1 MSHNRLFD
9 LSLDLLCVADFEG
22 RLKLVNPAWTATLGW
37 TAEELTTRPMI
48 DFIHPDDHAATL
60 VRRQRVYAGESLVRF
75 QNRYRRKDGEYRWF
89 QWSSQADVAA
99 REVFSVARDVTE
111 LRRQEAD
118 LQASEER
125 FRLLSRATT
134 DAVWDWDPQAG
145 TLWWSDSFLS
155 VFGYDPAARQSSLE
169 FWQSLVHPDDRER
182 VMTGIQTVMADPTV
196 TTYTSEY
203 RFKRADGSWADVLD
217 HGHVIRDVD
226 GKPVRLVGGM
236 SDLTDRKRMEA
247 DMLRAQRLDS
257 IGTLAGGIAHDL
269 NNVFAPMMM
278 AVELLKEDVATEDGR
293 AMIET
298 LDTSLQRGAGL
309 VRQVLMFARGAQGQR
324 VVVSP
329 TKLAR
334 EVERMMR
341 DTFPKSITIRT
352 SVGADV
358 PMLTGDPTQLHQV
371 LLNLCVNARDA
382 MPDGGILTLEVDRHI
397 VDEAFATMNVGAHPG
412 VYVRV
417 CVKDT
422 GVGILPEARDRLF
435 EPFYTTKKQGEGTG
449 LGLSTT
455 LAIVRSHQGFLTVAS
470 ERAQGSTF
478 CAYIPASQELDGR
491 PADTTSAAAMPRG
504 NGELILVVDD
514 EESIRHVA
522 TEVLQ
527 RHGYRVIVARH
538 GAEGA
543 ALFASRQAEVA
554 AVITDLSMP
563 VMDGQT
569 LIVALASLDPGV
581 RIIASSGRTDA
592 AELPDAVAA
601 YVRAF
606 IPKPY
611 TAATLLTTLHEILG

>member
-48 DFIHPDDHAATL
+48 DFIHPDDDAATRA
-60 VRRQRVYAGESLVRF
+60 VRERVYAGESLVRF
-75 QNRYRRKDGEYRWF
+75 QNRYRRSDGEYRWF
-89 QWSSQADVAA
+89 QWSSQADVAT

-155 VFGYDPAARQSSLE
+155 VFGYDPEIRQSSLE

-217 HGHVIRDVD
+217 HGHVMRDVD

-278 AVELLKEDVATEDGR
+278 AVELLKEDVVTEDGR

-309 VRQVLMFARGAQGQR
+309 VRQVLMFARGAHGQR

-329 TKLAR
+329 TQLTG
-334 EVERMMR
+334 EVQRMMQ
-341 DTFPKSITIRT
+341 DTFPKSFTIRT
-352 SVGADV
+352 TVGADV

-382 MPDGGILTLEVDRHI
+382 MPDGGILTLEVDRYI
-397 VDEAFATMNVGAHPG
+397 VDEAFASMNAGAHPG

-455 LAIVRSHQGFLTVAS
+455 LAIVRSHLGFLTVAS
-470 ERAQGSTF
+470 ERGQGSTF
-478 CAYIPASQELDGR
+478 CAYIPASHELDGR
-491 PADTTSAAAMPRG
+491 PADTTSSAAMPRG

-514 EESIRHVA
+514 EESIR
-522 TEVLQ
+522 
-527 RHGYRVIVARH
+527 Y
-538 GAEGA
+538 
-543 ALFASRQAEVA
+543 
-554 AVITDLSMP
+554 
-563 VMDGQT
+563 
-569 LIVALASLDPGV
+569 
-581 RIIASSGRTDA
+581 IA
-592 AELPDAVAA
+592 
-601 YVRAF
+601 
-606 IPKPY
+606 
-611 TAATLLTTLHEILG
+611 

>member
-9 LSLDLLCVADFEG
+9 LSLDLLCVADFDS
-22 RLKLVNPAWTATLGW
+22 RLTLVNPAWTATLGW

-60 VRRQRVYAGESLVRF
+60 ARRQRVYAGESLVRF
-75 QNRYRRKDGEYRWF
+75 QNRYRRSDGEYRWF

-111 LRRQEAD
+111 LRRQEAS

-134 DAVWDWDPQAG
+134 DAIWDWDPQTS

-155 VFGYDPAARQSSLE
+155 VFGHDPQTPQPSLAA
-169 FWQSLVHPDDRER
+169 WQSLVHPDDRAR
-182 VMTGIQTVMADPTV
+182 VMTSIQGAMADPGV
-196 TTYTSEY
+196 TTYSTEY
-203 RFKRADGSWADVLD
+203 RFRRANGTWADVLD
-217 HGHVIRDVD
+217 HGHVIRDAA
-226 GKPVRLVGGM
+226 GRPVRMVGGM
-236 SDLTDRKRMEA
+236 SDWTDRKRMEA

-278 AVELLKEDVATEDGR
+278 AVELLKDDIVSEDGR
-293 AMIET
+293 AMIAT

-309 VRQVLMFARGAQGQR
+309 VRQVLMFARGAHGQR

-329 TKLAR
+329 TLLAG
-334 EVERMMR
+334 EVERMMQ
-341 DTFPKSITIRT
+341 DTFPKSLTIRT
-352 SVGADV
+352 TVGADV
-358 PMLTGDPTQLHQV
+358 PMLMGDPTQLHQV

-382 MPDGGILTLEVDRHI
+382 MPDGGTLTLDVERHT
-397 VDEAFATMNVGAHPG
+397 VDEAFAAMTVGAGPG

-417 CVKDT
+417 CVTDS

-435 EPFYTTKKQGEGTG
+435 EPFFTTKKQGEGTG
-449 LGLSTT
+449 LGLSTAM
-455 LAIVRSHQGFLTVAS
+455 AIVRSHQGFLTVES
-470 ERAQGSTF
+470 ERGKGSRF
-478 CAYIPASQELDGR
+478 CAYLPAGEDPDGR
-491 PADTTSAAAMPRG
+491 SADTAVSAALPHG
-504 NGELILVVDD
+504 HGELILVVDD
-514 EESIRHVA
+514 EESIRLIA

-543 ALFASRQAEVA
+543 ALFASRQTDIA

-569 LIVALASLDPGV
+569 LILSLASLDAGV
-581 RIIASSGRTDA
+581 RIIASSGRTEA
-592 AELPDAVAA
+592 AEMPEAVAA

-611 TAATLLTTLHEILG
+611 TASKLLTTLHEILG